1 MKTKLAIGL
10 VVTLV
15 LGVIV
20 LIAGTYVVEEGQQ
33 VIVTEFGKPVSVV
46 QTAGLHFKT
55 PFIQEAYYLEKRR
68 LPWDGSPESMQTK
81 DKKRIDID
89 VWARWRISDPM
100 TFFVKARNEDR
111 GQKILDDLVDS
122 AVRDVVARHNLI
134 DVVRKSNDELVY
146 ETQELERT
154 EADIVAGNGRNDV
167 ERKILEGVGVDLKG
181 YGMELMKV
189 RIKRVNYVASVRATV
204 YERMISERLKIAR
217 LYESEAVEEQNGI
230 LGQTQKELDQIE
242 GEMDQKSAE
251 IRGAADAQVIQ
262 MTAEAYGQSPE
273 FYEFLRRLEVLKM
286 TLNQDTRLIL
296 STESDLLQ
304 MLKQPGGPESAPL
317 LPATVNP

>member
-1 MKTKLAIGL
+1 MKTKITSGL

-20 LIAGTYVVEEGQQ
+20 LIASTFVVEEGQQ
-33 VIVTEFGKPVSVV
+33 VIVTQFGKPVSIV

-55 PFIQEAYYLEKRR
+55 PFIQEAYYLEKRL

-100 TFFVKARNEDR
+100 TFFMTVRNENG

-122 AVRDVVARHNLI
+122 EVRDVVARHNLI

-154 EADIVAGNGRNDV
+154 EADIVAGNGRDDV
-167 ERKILEGVGVDLKG
+167 EQEILSGVDLKG
-181 YGMELMKV
+181 YGMELIKV
-189 RIKRVNYVASVRATV
+189 RIKRVNYVASVRVTV

-286 TLNQDTRLIL
+286 TLNQNTRLIL
-296 STESDLLQ
+296 STQSDLLQ
-304 MLKQPGGPESAPL
+304 MLNHPGDSASAPL

>member
-1 MKTKLAIGL
+1 
-10 VVTLV
+10 
-15 LGVIV
+15 
-20 LIAGTYVVEEGQQ
+20 
-33 VIVTEFGKPVSVV
+33 
-46 QTAGLHFKT
+46 
-55 PFIQEAYYLEKRR
+55 
-68 LPWDGSPESMQTK
+68 
-81 DKKRIDID
+81 
-89 VWARWRISDPM
+89 
-100 TFFVKARNEDR
+100 
-111 GQKILDDLVDS
+111 
-122 AVRDVVARHNLI
+122 VVARYNLI
-134 DVVRKSNDELVY
+134 DVVRKSNDELIY
-146 ETQELERT
+146 ENQELERI

-251 IRGAADAQVIQ
+251 IRGEADAQVIQ